1 MSKSEQITVIIQQL
15 SGKEA
20 APAPDEALF
29 ESGYL
34 DSFALPDL
42 IGELEQ
48 KFSIKIPDSDLSPRK
63 FESVDRIVE
72 YLDSHQ

>member
-1 MSKSEQITVIIQQL
+1 MSKSEQITAIIQQL
-15 SGKEA
+15 SGKDS

-42 IGELEQ
+42 ISELEQ
-48 KFSIKIPDSDLSPRK
+48 KFSFKVPDSDIGPRK

-72 YLDSHQ
+72 YVDSHS